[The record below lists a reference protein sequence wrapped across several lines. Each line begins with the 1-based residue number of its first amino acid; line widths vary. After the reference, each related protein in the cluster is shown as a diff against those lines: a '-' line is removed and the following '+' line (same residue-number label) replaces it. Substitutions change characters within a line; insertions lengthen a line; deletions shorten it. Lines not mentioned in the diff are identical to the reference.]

1 MYAADRR
8 IGHANRGERMLHRLS
23 KQSGVDERSVRMTHR
38 SLERGLHVLEVIAA
52 SGGLISLA
60 EIARR
65 TGLHRSTGHH
75 LLQTLVGAGYLRQDG
90 ATRSYELSAKLFQ
103 LTGRTWT
110 PEQLGV
116 IAQPVVA
123 ELARVSG
130 EGASLAAYRDGV
142 VKIVSKCDHD
152 GPVRVVQD
160 VGAERPIHATAVGK
174 AIIAFLPAAEL
185 DGLLSRLAYERYT
198 PRTIVQRRTLE
209 AELRRIRAAGCAND
223 DEEHIEGIRCV
234 AAPVRDLQR
243 AGRGLALHR
252 RPEEPDDPSAPA
264 RSARPVARARRHGI
278 GTARREPGG
287 RGAARRGVKP

>member
-1 MYAADRR
+1 MS
-8 IGHANRGERMLHRLS
+8 RLS
-23 KQSGVDERSVRMTHR
+23 KLSNVEDRTAARLTHR

-75 LLQTLVGAGYLRQDG
+75 LLQTLVGTGYLRQDAG
-90 ATRSYELSAKLFQ
+90 TRSYELSPKLFQ

-116 IAQPVVA
+116 IAQPIVA
-123 ELARVSG
+123 ELARLTG
-130 EGASLAAYRDGV
+130 EGASLAAYRDGI
-142 VKIVSKCDHD
+142 VKIVAKCDHE

-174 AIIAFLPAAEL
+174 AIVAFLPAAEL
-185 DGLLSRLAYERYT
+185 DGLLARITYERYT
-198 PRTIVQRRTLE
+198 PRTIVQRGALE
-209 AELRRIRAAGCAND
+209 AELRRIRSSGYAND

-234 AAPVRDLQR
+234 AAPVRIYSGQV
-243 AGRGLALHR
+243 
-252 RPEEPDDPSAPA
+252 
-264 RSARPVARARRHGI
+264 VASLCTLGPKSRMTRARLRELSGPLLKLAATI
-278 GTARREPGG
+278 SERLGSSLDPVGRRDV
-287 RGAARRGVKP
+287 A

>member
-1 MYAADRR
+1 MQQLARQ
-8 IGHANRGERMLHRLS
+8 GE
-23 KQSGVDERSVRMTHR
+23 ERSAARTTHR

-60 EIARR
+60 EVARR

-75 LLQTLVGAGYLRQDG
+75 LLQTLVGAGYLRQDP

-116 IAQPVVA
+116 IAQPLVA

-142 VKIVSKCDHD
+142 VKAIV
-152 GPVRVVQD
+152 
-160 VGAERPIHATAVGK
+160 
-174 AIIAFLPAAEL
+174 AFLPPAEL
-185 DGLLSRLAYERYT
+185 DGLLDRMTYERYT
-198 PRTIVQRRTLE
+198 PRTIVQRGSLE
-209 AELRRIRAAGCAND
+209 AELRRIRSAGCAND

-234 AAPVRDLQR
+234 AAPVRIYSGQV
-243 AGRGLALHR
+243 
-252 RPEEPDDPSAPA
+252 
-264 RSARPVARARRHGI
+264 VASLCTVGPKSRMTRARLRDLSGPLLKI
-278 GTARREPGG
+278 ATAISERLGASLDTGGRREV
-287 RGAARRGVKP
+287 A

>member
-1 MYAADRR
+1 M
-8 IGHANRGERMLHRLS
+8 GRGGESRCPRVVGEITMQRLS
-23 KQSGVDERSVRMTHR
+23 RPGEERSAARLTHR

-75 LLQTLVGAGYLRQDG
+75 LLQTLVGAGYLRQDP

-116 IAQPVVA
+116 IAQPLVA

-142 VKIVSKCDHD
+142 VKIVAKCDHD

-174 AIIAFLPAAEL
+174 AIVAFLPAAEL
-185 DGLLSRLAYERYT
+185 EGVLDRMTYERYT
-198 PRTIVQRRTLE
+198 PRTIVQRRALE
-209 AELRRIRAAGCAND
+209 AELRRIRSAGCAND

-234 AAPVRDLQR
+234 AAPVRIYSGQVVASLCTVGPKSRMTRQRLRDLSVPLLKIAAAVSER
-243 AGRGLALHR
+243 LGATLEAG
-252 RPEEPDDPSAPA
+252 
-264 RSARPVARARRHGI
+264 
-278 GTARREPGG
+278 TRREV
-287 RGAARRGVKP
+287 A

>member
-1 MYAADRR
+1 MQRLARQ
-8 IGHANRGERMLHRLS
+8 GE
-23 KQSGVDERSVRMTHR
+23 ERSAARTTHR

-60 EIARR
+60 EVARR

-75 LLQTLVGAGYLRQDG
+75 LLQTLVGAGYLRQDT

-116 IAQPVVA
+116 IAQPLVA

-142 VKIVSKCDHD
+142 VKIVAKCDHD

-174 AIIAFLPAAEL
+174 AIVAFLPPAEL
-185 DGLLSRLAYERYT
+185 EGLLDRITYERYT
-198 PRTIVQRRTLE
+198 PRTIVQRQALE
-209 AELRRIRAAGCAND
+209 TELRRIRSTGCAND

-234 AAPVRDLQR
+234 AAPVRIYSGQV
-243 AGRGLALHR
+243 
-252 RPEEPDDPSAPA
+252 
-264 RSARPVARARRHGI
+264 VASLCTVGPKSRMTRARLRDLSVPLVKIAAAVSERLGASLDT
-278 GTARREPGG
+278 GGRREV
-287 RGAARRGVKP
+287 A

>member
-1 MYAADRR
+1 MQQLSRQGEAART
-8 IGHANRGERMLHRLS
+8 
-23 KQSGVDERSVRMTHR
+23 THR

-75 LLQTLVGAGYLRQDG
+75 LLQTLVGAGYLRQDA

-116 IAQPVVA
+116 IAQPLVA

-142 VKIVSKCDHD
+142 VKIVAKCDHD

-174 AIIAFLPAAEL
+174 AIAAFLPPAEL
-185 DGLLSRLAYERYT
+185 EGLLDRITYERYT
-198 PRTIVQRRTLE
+198 PRTIVQRRALE
-209 AELRRIRAAGCAND
+209 TELRRIRSAGCAND

-234 AAPVRDLQR
+234 AAPVRIYSGQV
-243 AGRGLALHR
+243 
-252 RPEEPDDPSAPA
+252 
-264 RSARPVARARRHGI
+264 VASLCTVGPKSRMTRARLRDLSVPLVKIAAAVSERLGASLDT
-278 GTARREPGG
+278 GGRREV
-287 RGAARRGVKP
+287 A

>member
-1 MYAADRR
+1 MRQAGESDC
-8 IGHANRGERMLHRLS
+8 ANRGERMLHRLS
-23 KQSGVDERSVRMTHR
+23 KQSGVDERSARMTHR

-75 LLQTLVGAGYLRQDG
+75 LLQTLVGAGYLHQDG

-130 EGASLAAYRDGV
+130 EGASLAAYRDGI
-142 VKIVSKCDHD
+142 VKIVAKCDHD

-160 VGAERPIHATAVGK
+160 VGAERPVHATAVGK

-234 AAPVRDLQR
+234 AAPVRIYSGQVVASLCTVGPKSRMTRQRLRDLR
-243 AGRGLALHR
+243 APLLALAATVSDR
-252 RPEEPDDPSAPA
+252 LGASLD
-264 RSARPVARARRHGI
+264 
-278 GTARREPGG
+278 
-287 RGAARRGVKP
+287 GAALRDVT

>member
-1 MYAADRR
+1 MSR
-8 IGHANRGERMLHRLS
+8 RLS
-23 KQSGVDERSVRMTHR
+23 KPSAAGEPARLTHR

-75 LLQTLVGAGYLRQDG
+75 LLQTLVGTGYLRQD
-90 ATRSYELSAKLFQ
+90 ANTRSYELSPKLFQ

-116 IAQPVVA
+116 IAQPIVA
-123 ELARVSG
+123 ELARLSG

-142 VKIVSKCDHD
+142 VKIVAKCDHD

-174 AIIAFLPAAEL
+174 AIVAFLPAAEL
-185 DGLLSRLAYERYT
+185 DGLLTRITYERYT
-198 PRTIVQRRTLE
+198 PRTIVQRGALE
-209 AELRRIRAAGCAND
+209 AELRRIRSSGCASD
-223 DEEHIEGIRCV
+223 DEEHVEGIRCV
-234 AAPVRDLQR
+234 AAPVRIYSGQV
-243 AGRGLALHR
+243 
-252 RPEEPDDPSAPA
+252 
-264 RSARPVARARRHGI
+264 VASLCTVGPKSRMTRARLRELSEPLTKLAAAISERLGASLDPV
-278 GTARREPGG
+278 GRRDV
-287 RGAARRGVKP
+287 A